1 MMRVNSRLLTI
12 IPIIIMFSIVLLWF
26 KPDYIFAT
34 GDFYPPVF
42 NLSFATKY
50 LYSWDTTFGFGHT
63 SVDFSTFFYAVYF
76 ASLKALGLPF
86 WISEALFYA
95 SFVTIAFTSTYFFIE
110 YVTHDQIA
118 SIVASSFYIFN
129 LYNLDNILSPT
140 YIVGLALAPAILLLM
155 SKIVDNPRQIRYFL
169 LTILIAFPL
178 SYVFTDPSW
187 LAEIFFLSVMFA
199 IYKILISKDRLQS
212 LKSLFIFAGIILCLN
227 LWWLLPT
234 IADLYTPSLVISAK
248 GTIMSNIFTWN
259 RANILN
265 TFRLNPDWVWSFQ
278 TYFFFNVKFYTAPSI
293 YMISIIPSIFAF
305 SAIILGKVRKIIGT
319 SAIFFTIIA
328 VVSIFMEIGPN
339 GLTGSIFKLLY
350 NILPGFWLFREP
362 KFGIPLLVSYSTLI
376 GITFTSIRK
385 LTKRRYS
392 ATALATFVFV
402 MLIITY
408 PMLNGEIIPPTYT
421 TGQQAYIKIPSYWNQ
436 ASTWLYDQNP
446 DAMVLV
452 LPPDPF
458 YQLPF
463 NWNYYGADPTNLLLQ
478 GRVIIP
484 SPEHS
489 ATNDVGGFASNSGA
503 VNMTNELYSAIQSLN
518 ASLLTDLI
526 EEAGIQYVLVRGD
539 INYNILMGQG
549 LNISSIQL
557 QDLLSNITILHFTK
571 NFGPLEFFQVINPT
585 SFISST
591 SNGAIISVSELNP
604 TTYYVHVNSTATPFT
619 LILRDSYDSG
629 WRIYNGTVPW
639 WETLFQRSIPSKPTL
654 SFANEWQ
661 ITNLS
666 KGTFTIYYQPENMAI
681 LGQILSLLSIIV
693 IFCIILFKK
702 RMSL

>member
-1 MMRVNSRLLTI
+1 V
-12 IPIIIMFSIVLLWF
+12 FSIVLLWF
-26 KPDYIFAT
+26 KPGYIFAS

-42 NLSFATKY
+42 NLSFATRY
-50 LYSWDTTFGFGHT
+50 LYSWDTTFGFGHAN
-63 SVDFSTFFYAVYF
+63 VAFSTFFYAVYF
-76 ASLKALGLPF
+76 ASLKALDTPF

-95 SFVTIAFTSTYFFIE
+95 SFVTIAFTSMCFFID
-110 YVTHDQIA
+110 YMIHDRVVSIIA
-118 SIVASSFYIFN
+118 SFFYIFN
-129 LYNLDNILSPT
+129 LYNLSYILSPT

-155 SKIVDNPRQIRYFL
+155 SKIIDNPKQIRYFL

-178 SYVFTDPSW
+178 SYLFTTPTF
-187 LAEIFFLSVMFA
+187 LVEIFLLSVMFA
-199 IYKILISKDRLQS
+199 IYKVLISKDRLQS
-212 LKSLFIFAGIILCLN
+212 LKYLFIFGGIILCLN

-248 GTIMSNIFTWN
+248 GTIMSFFFTWN

-265 TFRLNPDWVWSFQ
+265 AFRLNPDWVWSDQ
-278 TYFFFNVKFYTAPSI
+278 KYFSFNVKFYTTASSM

-305 SAIILGKVRKIIGT
+305 SAIILGKFEKKIST
-319 SAIFFTIIA
+319 YAIFFTTIA
-328 VVSIFMEIGPN
+328 LISIFMETGPN
-339 GLTGSIFKLLY
+339 GPTGSIFRLLY

-362 KFGIPLLVSYSTLI
+362 EFGIPLLVSYSALI
-376 GITFTSIRK
+376 GITLASIRK
-385 LTKRRYS
+385 LTRRRYS
-392 ATALATFVFV
+392 VTAVATFLFV
-402 MLIITY
+402 ILIISY

-421 TGQQAYIKIPSYWNQ
+421 TGQQSYIKIPSYWNQ

-446 DAMVLV
+446 DAAVLV

-484 SPEHS
+484 NPGFS
-489 ATNDVGGFASNSGA
+489 ATNDVGGYASNSGA
-503 VNMTNELYSAIQSLN
+503 ANMTSELYSAILSLN

-549 LNISSIQL
+549 LNVSSMQL

-571 NFGPLEFFQVINPT
+571 DFGPLEFFQVINPT
-585 SFISST
+585 SFISSA

-604 TTYYVHVNSTATPFT
+604 TTYYVRVNSTATPFT

-666 KGTFTIYYQPENMAI
+666 KGTITIYYQPENMAI
-681 LGQILSLLSIIV
+681 LGQILCLLSIIV
-693 IFCIILFKK
+693 IFGIILFKK